1 MTEVA
6 FHFGATDRLRY
17 ACRLLRK
24 ISGAGKTALVW
35 AEPQTLPMLAQGVW
49 SVGPTDFVPHAS
61 DASSSEVM
69 QRSDI
74 LLTADLRTHAEIQR
88 DVLVNL
94 HPSLPPGYHRFGR
107 VIEIVSADGDD
118 RESARGKWRQYTVD
132 GHSIVRH
139 DLKLKEGSA

>member
-1 MTEVA
+1 MTEIA
-6 FHFGATDRLRY
+6 FHFGAPDRLRY

-24 ISGAGKTALVW
+24 IAGAGKTALVW
-35 AEPQTLPMLAQGVW
+35 AEPQTLPVLEQGLW

-61 DASSSEVM
+61 DATPTEVM
-69 QRSDI
+69 RRSGI
-74 LLTADLRTHAEIQR
+74 LLTADLRTGTEIHQ

-94 HPSLPPGYHRFGR
+94 HPSLPAGYDRFGR

-118 RESARGKWRQYTVD
+118 RDSARGKWRQYSAD

-139 DLKLKEGSA
+139 DLKSKEGSA